1 MNVEKTTI
9 QISLRTK
16 FELMKIKGELLEK
29 DGMNRTLD
37 DIVQELVYYWKTGE
51 KKKGF
56 TV

>member
-1 MNVEKTTI
+1 MKVEKTTI

-16 FELMKIKGELLEK
+16 FELVKIKGELLEK

-56 TV
+56 TM